1 MGVSHPLSKT
11 MKTIIALLLALFSM
25 SVPAQGP
32 QQFELVYRFTFN
44 GQYVGN
50 VSDRFKRDGSR
61 YRLSSVAKPDEKLSL
76 LLPVMTL
83 TSEGVIQSGSFVPHR
98 YKQVRS
104 NAPEKAVMSEFNWTN
119 NLLTHHYKGKTA
131 QTALSKG
138 TQDALTQLYAFTL
151 AGTVPPRLEFDVSN
165 GRKLIHY
172 RYEKLPGGRISTPMG
187 SFEVIEYRRIAQPDE
202 NAISVWIAPA
212 LHHLPLRIR
221 VREESGLFEQQ
232 LIRLNYKAT

>member
-1 MGVSHPLSKT
+1 
-11 MKTIIALLLALFSM
+11 MKTLVALLLVLASA
-25 SVPAQGP
+25 SVPAQAP
-32 QQFELVYRFTFN
+32 LQFDLTYRFTFN

-50 VSDRFKRDGSR
+50 VSDSFKREGSR
-61 YRLSSVAKPDEKLSL
+61 YRLSSIAKPDKKLAF

-83 TSEGVIQSGSFVPHR
+83 TSEGAIQSGSFVPSR
-98 YKQVRS
+98 YRQVRS
-104 NAPEKAVMSEFNWTN
+104 NAPEKAVMSEFNWTSN
-119 NLLTHHYKGKTA
+119 QLTHHYKGKTV
-131 QTALSKG
+131 QTTLPKG
-138 TQDALTQLYAFTL
+138 TQDALSQLYTFTL
-151 AGTVPPRLEFDVSN
+151 AGKAPPQLEFPVSN

-221 VREESGLFEQQ
+221 VREESGLFEQH
-232 LIRLNYKAT
+232 LIRLNYKAS